1 MKIVVLVKQVPA
13 VSNVQLDP
21 VTHNLVR
28 TGAPAMLNPADLH
41 AAEAALQIK
50 EQAGGGTVTIL
61 CMGSPAATEVM
72 RECIAIG
79 ANDGILVCDGG
90 VRGSDTLAT
99 GKVLA
104 KAIEKIGGV
113 DAVFTGKKSLD
124 GDTGQIPPAVAQR
137 LGMNLLSYVESVS
150 FADGKL
156 QATRKNNSGVETI
169 EAPTPVVVSVMETAN
184 TVRTPNLKGKMSA
197 KKVVFPVWTLADIN
211 LAPEAVGSSGSGTK
225 VTELFEPPKH
235 EQGVI
240 ISGADEAASIQELAD
255 TLRSKKVI

>member
-21 VTHNLVR
+21 ETHNLVR

-41 AAEAALQIK
+41 AVEAALQVK
-50 EQAGGGTVTIL
+50 EKAGGGTVTIL

-72 RECIAIG
+72 RECIAVG
-79 ANDGILVCDGG
+79 ANDGILVCDDG

-104 KAIEKIGGV
+104 KAVEKIGGV
-113 DAVFTGKKSLD
+113 EAVFTGKKSTD
-124 GDTGQIPPAVAQR
+124 GDTGQIPPAIAQR
-137 LGMNLLSYVESVS
+137 LGMNLLSYVESVT
-150 FADGKL
+150 FEDGKIK
-156 QATRKNNSGVETI
+156 ATRKNMGGIETI

-184 TVRTPNLKGKMSA
+184 TVRTPNLKGKMNA
-197 KKVVFPVWTLADIN
+197 KKVVFPVWTLADIE
-211 LAPEAVGSSGSGTK
+211 LAPEEVGAAGSGTK

-240 ISGADEAASIQELAD
+240 VTGGDEIAAVQELANL
-255 TLRSKKVI
+255 LRSKKVI